1 MAKKEGQR
9 AANEQFFNSKKEEEG
24 VMELNGILYS
34 VIAEGSSTKSPLP
47 NSVVTAHYRGTLIN
61 GREFDNSW
69 KRSYPEAFRVSDL
82 IEGFQIALTHMYIG
96 DRWLVYIPWVKG
108 YGKRSSGPIPA
119 FSTLIFE
126 IELISIS

>member
-82 IEGFQIALTHMYIG
+82 IEGFQIALTHMHIG
-96 DRWLVYIPWVKG
+96 DRWLVYIPWEKG

>member
-82 IEGFQIALTHMYIG
+82 IEGFQIALTHLHIG
-96 DRWLVYIPWVKG
+96 DRWLVYIPWEKG

>member
-9 AANEQFFNSKKEEEG
+9 AANEQFFNSKKGEG
-24 VMELNGILYS
+24 SVKELNGILYS
-34 VIAEGSSTKSPLP
+34 VIAEGNSTKSPLS

-82 IEGFQIALTHMYIG
+82 IEGFQIALTHMHIG
-96 DRWLVYIPWVKG
+96 DRWLVYIPWEKG

>member
-9 AANEQFFNSKKEEEG
+9 AANEQFFNSKKEEG
-24 VMELNGILYS
+24 CVKELNGILYS
-34 VIAEGSSTKSPLP
+34 VIAEGNSTKSPLP

-82 IEGFQIALTHMYIG
+82 IEGFQIALTHMHIG
-96 DRWLVYIPWVKG
+96 DRWLVYIPWEKG
-108 YGKRSSGPIPA
+108 YGKRNSGPIPA

>member
-9 AANEQFFNSKKEEEG
+9 VANEQFFNSKKEEEG

-82 IEGFQIALTHMYIG
+82 IEGFQIALTHMHIG
-96 DRWLVYIPWVKG
+96 DRWLVYIPWEKG